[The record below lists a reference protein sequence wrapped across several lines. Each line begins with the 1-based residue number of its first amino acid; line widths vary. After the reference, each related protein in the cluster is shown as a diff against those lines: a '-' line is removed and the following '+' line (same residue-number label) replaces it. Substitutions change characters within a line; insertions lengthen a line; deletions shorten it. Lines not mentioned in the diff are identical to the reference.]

1 MRHLVVIALVL
12 SMLTAC
18 SKNKSKAEENVL
30 YGKWEMGPADGDTI
44 EFLNNNGRN
53 IMRFYD
59 ARFITGIYTE
69 REYMYVNGE
78 LSVQMYPSQAFIPI
92 TSFTLKQGNN
102 EFTVMSNE
110 LYPLLSSAATLIYDK
125 IP

>member
-1 MRHLVVIALVL
+1 MRHLVVSALAL

-18 SKNKSKAEENVL
+18 SKNKSKPEENVL
-30 YGKWEMGPADGDTI
+30 DGDTI

-92 TSFTLKQGNN
+92 TSFTLKQGSN

-110 LYPLLSSAATLIYDK
+110 LYPLLSSAVTLIYDK